1 MMTSETPSGTNAQAT
16 ASFPTSLPEATKVL
30 LFLPHMQAALITA
43 GLAQQQEAL
52 QFCER
57 RCKAGLALAH
67 EIGDAANA
75 ADLFTAYAGFA
86 RQAFADYSAEAKSA
100 LERSAQGALET
111 VRAAQQ
117 EAAGLGA
124 TALKAA

>member
-1 MMTSETPSGTNAQAT
+1 MMTDNIPNGAKAG
-16 ASFPTSLPEATKVL
+16 AAFSFPVALPETAKMF
-30 LFLPHMQAALITA
+30 LFLPHMQAAVITA
-43 GLAQQQEAL
+43 TLEQQQETL
-52 QFCER
+52 EFCER

-75 ADLFTAYAGFA
+75 ADLLTAYAGFA
-86 RQAFADYSAEAKSA
+86 RQAFADYSVEAKSA
-100 LERSAQGALET
+100 LERSTQGALET
-111 VRAAQQ
+111 VRAARN